1 MSNKVISFVDSVGR
15 VIVGRQVQ
23 EKDTKDKLAI
33 SNPSV
38 VNINVNQ
45 ESGNISV
52 QLLPYIFREFIS
64 AESRF
69 DSHVWFFN
77 KNQITTAEDFDIDP
91 SVENQYI
98 QIFET
103 VPETPV
109 AAETTQAESA
119 EAETVELFDEEAEA
133 TTTN

>member
-15 VIVGRQVQ
+15 VIVGREAQ
-23 EKDTKDKLAI
+23 EKNTDSKLAI

-64 AESRF
+64 AEARF
-69 DSHVWFFN
+69 ESHVWFFN
-77 KNQITTAEDFDIDP
+77 RSQITTAESFDIDS

-103 VPETPV
+103 VPAPV
-109 AAETTQAESA
+109 ENVSTEQAE
-119 EAETVELFDEEAEA
+119 ETVELFDEEPAVES
-133 TTTN
+133 T

>member
-15 VIVGRQVQ
+15 VIVGREAQ
-23 EKDTKDKLAI
+23 EKNTDSKLAI
-33 SNPSV
+33 ANPSV

-64 AESRF
+64 AETRF
-69 DSHVWFFN
+69 ESHVWFFN
-77 KNQITTAEDFDIDP
+77 KDQITTAESFDIDP

-98 QIFET
+98 KIFET
-103 VPETPV
+103 IPTPGEN
-109 AAETTQAESA
+109 AAVGQAE
-119 EAETVELFDEEAEA
+119 ETVELFDEEPAAE
-133 TTTN
+133 TT

>member
-15 VIVGRQVQ
+15 VIVGREAQ
-23 EKDTKDKLAI
+23 EKNTDSKLAI
-33 SNPSV
+33 ANPSV

-64 AESRF
+64 AETRF
-69 DSHVWFFN
+69 ESHVWFFN
-77 KNQITTAEDFDIDP
+77 KDQITTAESFDIDP

-103 VPETPV
+103 IPTPV
-109 AAETTQAESA
+109 ENVATGQAE
-119 EAETVELFDEEAEA
+119 ETVELFDEEPAAE
-133 TTTN
+133 TT